1 MPDEWILPAITE
13 HNRSFFT
20 SGELRIQVCRD
31 CGAEQ
36 HPPGEICHA
45 CQGFSFDYVR
55 VRPRGVIDSYTIVH
69 HPIHSLLSLVVP
81 YNVVV
86 VALDDN
92 KNVRILGNVIDAA
105 PSDIAIGLPVI
116 GTWAEVVDEPAG
128 ETYRL
133 LQWRLADQ
141 SSAAVDRQ

>member
-1 MPDEWILPAITE
+1 MEKSARYMPDGWILPAITK
-13 HNRSFFT
+13 HNRAFFT
-20 SGELRIQVCRD
+20 SGELRIQVCGE

-36 HPPGEICHA
+36 HPPAEICRA
-45 CQGFSFDYVR
+45 CQGFSFDYVG
-55 VRPRGVIDSYTIVH
+55 VRPRGVIDSFTVVH
-69 HPIHSLLSLVVP
+69 HPIHAQLSSTVP

-92 KNVRILGNVIDAA
+92 KDVRILGNVIDAE
-105 PSDIAIGLPVI
+105 PGDLAIGRPVS
-116 GTWAEVVDEPAG
+116 GTWAEVVDESAG

-141 SSAAVDRQ
+141 